1 MEERG
6 VPVQDDWSIA
16 PEDDRVRFSLSGL
29 TPHSWGE
36 REEVCE
42 GQGPGEGG
50 GHREGRGPQR
60 QEATCRAGVVSLL
73 SSLPCSPGLEGL
85 PPRGGANFSQHIL
98 PEAQHLLGPYKD
110 WSSGDTGHPAAVTR
124 EHPGFPRIR
133 NRFPSEGEHKTS
145 RGLTACEV
153 APLGYRV
160 SSSSTD
166 LTQMLPLPPDPIR
179 TPS

>member
-16 PEDDRVRFSLSGL
+16 PEDDRVRFSLSGV

-36 REEVCE
+36 REEACE

-50 GHREGRGPQR
+50 GHREARGPQR
-60 QEATCRAGVVSLL
+60 QETTCRAGAVFLL

-85 PPRGGANFSQHIL
+85 PPRGDANFSQHTL
-98 PEAQHLLGPYKD
+98 PGAQHLLGPCKD

-124 EHPGFPRIR
+124 EHPGFPGLETAFLLKENTKPAEASLPARWPHLDIGLVLAL
-133 NRFPSEGEHKTS
+133 PTSHKCYLCL
-145 RGLTACEV
+145 LTH
-153 APLGYRV
+153 
-160 SSSSTD
+160 S
-166 LTQMLPLPPDPIR
+166 
-179 TPS
+179 